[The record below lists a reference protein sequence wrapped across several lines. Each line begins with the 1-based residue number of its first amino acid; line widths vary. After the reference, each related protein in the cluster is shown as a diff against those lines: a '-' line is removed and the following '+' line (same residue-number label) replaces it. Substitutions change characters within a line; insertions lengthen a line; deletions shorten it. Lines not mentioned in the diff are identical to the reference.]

1 MSRWNCWR
9 ILDTGGKKK
18 KLLTIIRRRNFL
30 GNTFKEFSLN
40 REGGDIL
47 FTLSHLCLLNKSDI
61 ITYIIPD
68 PQDYHESYVLQ
79 CDVLLSRFSIN
90 LYWSHNSEF
99 KITSIPEAKCQF
111 WVYPRHPRRNTH
123 VIKNGLTVHCEVYTV
138 HVTLTRE
145 SPTKSANLRI

>member
-1 MSRWNCWR
+1 M
-9 ILDTGGKKK
+9 DTGGKKK
-18 KLLTIIRRRNFL
+18 KLLTLIRRRNLL

-47 FTLSHLCLLNKSDI
+47 VTLSHLCLLNKSDI

-90 LYWSHNSEF
+90 LY
-99 KITSIPEAKCQF
+99 
-111 WVYPRHPRRNTH
+111 
-123 VIKNGLTVHCEVYTV
+123 
-138 HVTLTRE
+138 
-145 SPTKSANLRI
+145 